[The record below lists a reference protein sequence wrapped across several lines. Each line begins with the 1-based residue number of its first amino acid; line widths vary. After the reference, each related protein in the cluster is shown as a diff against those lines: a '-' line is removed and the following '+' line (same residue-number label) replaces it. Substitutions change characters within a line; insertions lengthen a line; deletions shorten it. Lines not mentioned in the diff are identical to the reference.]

1 MHIFKSLNLK
11 KKYFIIFILLAKNIF
26 GQDTHLTQY
35 FIAPQ
40 TINPSAF
47 GVINSFEAGLQ
58 YKSQWNAFTKG
69 FTSYSAFINK
79 QITENSKKYKGFFS
93 AGLNFGY
100 DKSGDGSLTI
110 VSGGMP
116 VNYSLKLNDHQFLT
130 SGISV
135 GFAQKSLSSQSLTWG
150 SQFDGLNY
158 NSSLPNENR
167 NRESI
172 TVLDLGAG
180 MALINKKNGKNFAAN
195 TEPSNT
201 LGFSVAHINKPNYSF
216 YKKNNERLLMRF
228 NLYESFNYCFNGSPY
243 SISPS
248 CMVQYQGRA
257 SEVIL
262 GTQFSYKMGGES
274 YITGL
279 KKTSTIG
286 FGAFY
291 RFKDAFALNAF
302 AEVKKIIFGVS
313 YDINTSTLRK
323 TSNNKGGLEVFI
335 KIKNA
340 NHLYKGFGNW

>member
-1 MHIFKSLNLK
+1 MKFKN
-11 KKYFIIFILLAKNIF
+11 KYFIIFLLLAKNIF
-26 GQDTHLTQY
+26 CQDVHLTQY

-47 GVINSFEAGLQ
+47 GIINSFEAGFQ

-79 QITENSKKYKGFFS
+79 QLTENSKKYKGFYS

-100 DKSGDGSLTI
+100 DKSGDGKLTSIVGSLPI
-110 VSGGMP
+110 
-116 VNYSLKLNDHQFLT
+116 NYSLRLNDKQFLT
-130 SGISV
+130 SGLSI
-135 GFAQKSLSSQSLTWG
+135 GFAQKTLSSNNLTWG
-150 SQFDGLNY
+150 SQFDGFNY
-158 NSSLPNENR
+158 NSNLPNENK
-167 NRESI
+167 NQESI
-172 TVLDLGAG
+172 AKLDLGAG
-180 MALINKKNGKNFAAN
+180 MALVTKNNEKKFAAS
-195 TEPSNT
+195 TESSNT
-201 LGFSVAHINKPNYSF
+201 LGFSVAHINKPRYSF
-216 YKKNNERLLMRF
+216 NRNSNERMLMRF

-248 CMVQYQGRA
+248 LMVQYQGRA

-262 GTQFSYKMGGES
+262 GAQFNYKMGGES

-279 KKTSTIG
+279 KKTSNIG
-286 FGAFY
+286 FGGFY
-291 RFKDAFALNAF
+291 RYKDAFALNAF

-313 YDINTSTLRK
+313 YDINTSRLRK
-323 TSNNKGGLEVFI
+323 TSNNKGGLEIFI